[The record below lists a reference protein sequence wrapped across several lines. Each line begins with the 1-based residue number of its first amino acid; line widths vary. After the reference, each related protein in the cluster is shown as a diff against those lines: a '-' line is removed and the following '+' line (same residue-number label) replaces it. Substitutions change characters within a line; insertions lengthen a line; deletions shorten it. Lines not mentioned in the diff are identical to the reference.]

1 MSFAELES
9 QETVDLTEAE
19 GTLNLKTSF
28 ELRRKTPTGSRFTN
42 HAIDI
47 PLDPCRLRLVKVC
60 LVTIT

>member
-28 ELRRKTPTGSRFTN
+28 ELRRKPQQAVALPIMQLISPSIL
-42 HAIDI
+42 AD
-47 PLDPCRLRLVKVC
+47 
-60 LVTIT
+60 